1 MKARWFRGPEE
12 WGPDES
18 TYDFRVGGFETS
30 VGGPPGGPTH
40 AFEARYYDIVPDER
54 IVFAYDMLLDGVRIS
69 VSLSS
74 AEFRAEGPGTR
85 MLYTEHGAYLDGYD
99 DSGARE
105 EGTREIF
112 DQLEREL
119 AG

>member
-1 MKARWFRGPEE
+1 M
-12 WGPDES
+12 
-18 TYDFRVGGFETS
+18 ETS
-30 VGGPPGGPTH
+30 VGGPPGGPAH

-54 IVFAYDMLLDGVRIS
+54 IIFAYDMLLDGVRIS

-74 AEFRAEGPGTR
+74 AEFSAEGKGTR
-85 MLYTEHGAYLDGYD
+85 MVYTEHGAYLDGYD
-99 DSGARE
+99 DSAARE

-119 AG
+119 ARQPAGR